1 MEVRR
6 AEPADLTSLGRLTQ
20 RAWRVSY
27 RGLLADETIESI
39 LEHHYSPTNLA
50 RSIAAGQVWV
60 AAYRDDTLG
69 YAEALLDDEAIT
81 LTNLCTDP
89 SNLRQGVGRALVHH
103 IRDLDGRLPVCAD
116 VLLGNLAGE
125 AFYERLGFVPGETVE
140 HTMGEQAVVERRWW
154 LGADQPVAAI
164 VPIR

>member
-1 MEVRR
+1 M
-6 AEPADLTSLGRLTQ
+6 
-20 RAWRVSY
+20 
-27 RGLLADETIESI
+27 
-39 LEHHYSPTNLA
+39 
-50 RSIAAGQVWV
+50 WV
-60 AAYRDDTLG
+60 AARGGAPLG
-69 YAEALLDDEAIT
+69 YAEASIDDGAIPPPT
-81 LTNLCTDP
+81 P
-89 SNLRQGVGRALVHH
+89 STAPANLRRGVGRALVNH
-103 IRDLDGRLPVCAD
+103 IRDLDERLPVCAD